1 MKYLRTITGLALA
14 PALCFSQ
21 EINEIIEVNAQ
32 QSGSEWRMTPGSV
45 DLIDINQQLPS
56 LNIDAGDTL
65 RAIPGIQADTRYN
78 YAQDTRLVVRGFG
91 ARAAFGVRGLQL
103 NVDGVP
109 LSMPDGQAQTSSII
123 LDEAET
129 VEVFRGPLAVL
140 YGNTGGGVVEWNT
153 RAPQRTTSE
162 IAVAAG
168 ANDLTR
174 AKGQFDWVND
184 AHKLRFIATDLYTAG
199 PRPHNTAKRQQQG
212 LRYYFDINDQQQ
224 LILRYDNNNA
234 PLLEDPSALT
244 PSAWRQNPDQTVS
257 RAIDFNT
264 RKSIHHRQGSL
275 TWKLDADGYRARIAA
290 WQGDRDVVQFL
301 PFAGDAIGS
310 SGAVIDLSRQFEGSS
325 AYVEWQATAQTDI
338 GFGLR
343 YERQQDHRFG
353 FVNDEGEKGDLR
365 RSEFNYVRKQ
375 AVYTRLTHQF
385 NEQWRITA
393 GARHSRFDFSVD
405 DQFIMPG
412 DPDDSGQ
419 NELSDNSGA
428 VGLTWAFAP
437 RWSTYISL
445 GSGFETPT
453 LTELAYRNNGSGL
466 NTELSP
472 SQYRQTEWGLKFNS
486 AGRFSSQLAMFDIQ
500 SEDDIVIDQSNDGRT
515 TYRNAGETERQGIE
529 WQLNVQLT
537 EQLDSFVSYSYI
549 DANYQGGL
557 YNGNQLPGVADSQ
570 WFTRLTWQP
579 TQATQVQLLGQY
591 RGETYADDSNTVK
604 APSYVKW
611 DLAITQQWQIAENEF
626 EAWLRVDNLLDR
638 NYVGAVVVNQGSG
651 RSFEPGIGRSA
662 SIGISWHHL
671 F

>member
-570 WFTRLTWQP
+570 WFTRLTWHP

>member
-244 PSAWRQNPDQTVS
+244 PSAWRQDPEQTVG

-385 NEQWRITA
+385 NEKWRITA

-437 RWSTYISL
+437 RWSTYVSL

-486 AGRFSSQLAMFDIQ
+486 SGRFFSQLAIFDIQ

-529 WQLNVQLT
+529 WQINVQLT

-549 DANYQGGL
+549 NANYQGGL

-579 TQATQVQLLGQY
+579 MQATQVQLLGQY
-591 RGETYADDSNTVK
+591 RGETYADDSNAVK

-662 SIGISWHHL
+662 SIGVSWHHL

>member
-1 MKYLRTITGLALA
+1 
-14 PALCFSQ
+14 
-21 EINEIIEVNAQ
+21 
-32 QSGSEWRMTPGSV
+32 
-45 DLIDINQQLPS
+45 
-56 LNIDAGDTL
+56 
-65 RAIPGIQADTRYN
+65 
-78 YAQDTRLVVRGFG
+78 
-91 ARAAFGVRGLQL
+91 
-103 NVDGVP
+103 
-109 LSMPDGQAQTSSII
+109 
-123 LDEAET
+123 
-129 VEVFRGPLAVL
+129 
-140 YGNTGGGVVEWNT
+140 
-153 RAPQRTTSE
+153 
-162 IAVAAG
+162 
-168 ANDLTR
+168 
-174 AKGQFDWVND
+174 
-184 AHKLRFIATDLYTAG
+184 
-199 PRPHNTAKRQQQG
+199 
-212 LRYYFDINDQQQ
+212 
-224 LILRYDNNNA
+224 
-234 PLLEDPSALT
+234 
-244 PSAWRQNPDQTVS
+244 
-257 RAIDFNT
+257 
-264 RKSIHHRQGSL
+264 
-275 TWKLDADGYRARIAA
+275 
-290 WQGDRDVVQFL
+290 
-301 PFAGDAIGS
+301 
-310 SGAVIDLSRQFEGSS
+310 
-325 AYVEWQATAQTDI
+325 
-338 GFGLR
+338 
-343 YERQQDHRFG
+343 
-353 FVNDEGEKGDLR
+353 
-365 RSEFNYVRKQ
+365 
-375 AVYTRLTHQF
+375 
-385 NEQWRITA
+385 
-393 GARHSRFDFSVD
+393 RHSRFDFSVD

-486 AGRFSSQLAMFDIQ
+486 VGRFSSQLAMFDIQ

-570 WFTRLTWQP
+570 WFTRLTWHP

>member
-1 MKYLRTITGLALA
+1 M
-14 PALCFSQ
+14 
-21 EINEIIEVNAQ
+21 
-32 QSGSEWRMTPGSV
+32 
-45 DLIDINQQLPS
+45 
-56 LNIDAGDTL
+56 
-65 RAIPGIQADTRYN
+65 
-78 YAQDTRLVVRGFG
+78 
-91 ARAAFGVRGLQL
+91 
-103 NVDGVP
+103 
-109 LSMPDGQAQTSSII
+109 
-123 LDEAET
+123 
-129 VEVFRGPLAVL
+129 
-140 YGNTGGGVVEWNT
+140 
-153 RAPQRTTSE
+153 
-162 IAVAAG
+162 
-168 ANDLTR
+168 
-174 AKGQFDWVND
+174 
-184 AHKLRFIATDLYTAG
+184 
-199 PRPHNTAKRQQQG
+199 
-212 LRYYFDINDQQQ
+212 
-224 LILRYDNNNA
+224 
-234 PLLEDPSALT
+234 
-244 PSAWRQNPDQTVS
+244 
-257 RAIDFNT
+257 
-264 RKSIHHRQGSL
+264 
-275 TWKLDADGYRARIAA
+275 
-290 WQGDRDVVQFL
+290 
-301 PFAGDAIGS
+301 
-310 SGAVIDLSRQFEGSS
+310 IDLSRQFEGSS

>member
-32 QSGSEWRMTPGSV
+32 QSDVEWRMAPGSV

-153 RAPQRTTSE
+153 RAPQQTSSE

-184 AHKLRFIATDLYTAG
+184 DHKLRLIATDLYTAG
-199 PRPHNTAKRQQQG
+199 PRPHNTARRQQQG

-244 PSAWRQNPDQTVS
+244 PSAWRQDPEQTVG

-264 RKSIHHRQGSL
+264 RKSIHHRQGSV
-275 TWKLDADGYRARIAA
+275 TWKLKADDYRARVAA

-301 PFAGDAIGS
+301 PFAGDDIGS

-325 AYVEWQATAQTDI
+325 AYVEWQATTQTDI

-393 GARHSRFDFSVD
+393 GARHSRFYFSVD

-428 VGLTWAFAP
+428 VGLSWAFAP
-437 RWSTYISL
+437 RWSTYVSF

-486 AGRFSSQLAMFDIQ
+486 SGRFSSQLAIFDIQ

-549 DANYQGGL
+549 NANYQGGL

-579 TQATQVQLLGQY
+579 MQATQVQLLGQY
-591 RGETYADDSNTVK
+591 RDETYADDSNAVK

-626 EAWLRVDNLLDR
+626 ETWLRVDNLLDR

-662 SIGISWHHL
+662 SIGVSWHHR

>member
-32 QSGSEWRMTPGSV
+32 QSDAEWRMAPGSV

-153 RAPQRTTSE
+153 RAPQQTSSE

-184 AHKLRFIATDLYTAG
+184 DHKLRLIATDLYTAG
-199 PRPHNTAKRQQQG
+199 PRPHNTARRQQQG

-244 PSAWRQNPDQTVS
+244 PSAWRQDPEQTVG

-264 RKSIHHRQGSL
+264 RKSIHHRQGSV
-275 TWKLDADGYRARIAA
+275 TWKLKADDYRARVAA

-301 PFAGDAIGS
+301 PFAGDDIGS

-325 AYVEWQATAQTDI
+325 AYVEWQATTQTDI

-393 GARHSRFDFSVD
+393 GARHSRFYFSVD
-405 DQFIMPG
+405 DQFIKPG

-428 VGLTWAFAP
+428 VGLSWAFAP
-437 RWSTYISL
+437 RWSTYVSF

-486 AGRFSSQLAMFDIQ
+486 SGRFSSQLAIFDIQ

-549 DANYQGGL
+549 NANYQGGL

-579 TQATQVQLLGQY
+579 MQATQVQLFGQY
-591 RGETYADDSNTVK
+591 RDETYADDSNAVK

-626 EAWLRVDNLLDR
+626 ETWLRVDNLLDR

-662 SIGISWHHL
+662 SIGVSWHHR

>member
-244 PSAWRQNPDQTVS
+244 PSAWRQDPEQTVG

-290 WQGDRDVVQFL
+290 WQGDRDVIQFL

-486 AGRFSSQLAMFDIQ
+486 SGRFSSQLAIFDIQ

-549 DANYQGGL
+549 NANYQGGL

-579 TQATQVQLLGQY
+579 MQATKVQLLGQY
-591 RGETYADDSNTVK
+591 RGETYADDSNAVK
-604 APSYVKW
+604 SPSYVKW

-662 SIGISWHHL
+662 SIGVSWHHL

>member
-32 QSGSEWRMTPGSV
+32 QSGSEWRMSPGSV

-244 PSAWRQNPDQTVS
+244 PNAWRQNPDQTVS

-486 AGRFSSQLAMFDIQ
+486 VGRFSSQLAMFDIQ

-662 SIGISWHHL
+662 SIGISWHHR

>member
-244 PSAWRQNPDQTVS
+244 PSAWRQDPEQTVG

-301 PFAGDAIGS
+301 PFAGDDIGS

-325 AYVEWQATAQTDI
+325 AYVEWQATTQTDI
-338 GFGLR
+338 GYGLR

-428 VGLTWAFAP
+428 VGLSWAFAP
-437 RWSTYISL
+437 RWSTYVSF

-486 AGRFSSQLAMFDIQ
+486 SGRFSSQLAIFDIQ

-549 DANYQGGL
+549 NANYQGGL

-579 TQATQVQLLGQY
+579 MQATQVQLFGQY
-591 RGETYADDSNTVK
+591 RDETYADDSNAVK

-626 EAWLRVDNLLDR
+626 ETWLRVDNLLDR

-662 SIGISWHHL
+662 SIGVSWHHR

>member
-32 QSGSEWRMTPGSV
+32 QSDAEWRMAPGSV

-153 RAPQRTTSE
+153 RAPQQTSSE

-184 AHKLRFIATDLYTAG
+184 DHKLRLIATDLYTAG
-199 PRPHNTAKRQQQG
+199 PRPHNTARRQQQG

-244 PSAWRQNPDQTVS
+244 PSAWRQDPEQTVG

-264 RKSIHHRQGSL
+264 RKSIHHRQGSV
-275 TWKLDADGYRARIAA
+275 TWKLKADDYRARVAA

-301 PFAGDAIGS
+301 PFAGDDIGS

-325 AYVEWQATAQTDI
+325 AYVEWQATTQTDI

-393 GARHSRFDFSVD
+393 GARHSRFYFSVD

-428 VGLTWAFAP
+428 VGLSWAFAP
-437 RWSTYISL
+437 RWSTYVSF

-486 AGRFSSQLAMFDIQ
+486 SGRFSSQLAIFDIQ

-549 DANYQGGL
+549 NANYQGGL

-579 TQATQVQLLGQY
+579 MQATQVQLFGQY
-591 RGETYADDSNTVK
+591 RDETYADDSNAVK

-626 EAWLRVDNLLDR
+626 ETWLRVDNLLDR

-662 SIGISWHHL
+662 SIGVSWHHR

>member
-1 MKYLRTITGLALA
+1 MTGLALA

-32 QSGSEWRMTPGSV
+32 QPDTEWRMAPGSV
-45 DLIDINQQLPS
+45 DFIDITNQLPS
-56 LNIDAGDTL
+56 LSIDAGDTL

-78 YAQDTRLVVRGFG
+78 SAQDTRLVVRGYG

-103 NVDGVP
+103 NVDGIP

-153 RAPQRTTSE
+153 RAPQQTASHITL
-162 IAVAAG
+162 AAG

-174 AKGQFDWVND
+174 GKGQFDWVND
-184 AHKLRFIATDLYTAG
+184 AHKLRFIATDLYTSG

-224 LILRYDNNNA
+224 LIVRYDNNKA

-244 PSAWRQNPDQTVS
+244 PDAWRQDPEQTVG

-264 RKSIHHRQGSL
+264 RKSIHHRQGSM
-275 TWKLDADGYRARIAA
+275 TWKLEASDYRARVAA

-301 PFAGDAIGS
+301 PFAGDDIGS

-325 AYVEWQATAQTDI
+325 AYFEWQATSQTDI

-353 FVNDEGEKGDLR
+353 FVNDQGEKGDLR
-365 RSEFNYVRKQ
+365 RSEFNHVRKQ

-385 NEQWRITA
+385 NEQWRLTA

-428 VGLTWAFAP
+428 VGLSWAFAP
-437 RWSTYISL
+437 NWSSYVSL

-472 SQYRQTEWGLKFNS
+472 SQYRQTEWGLKFS
-486 AGRFSSQLAMFDIQ
+486 QPGQFSSQLAMFDIQ

-529 WQLNVQLT
+529 WQLNLQLT
-537 EQLDSFVSYSYI
+537 EQLDGFISYSYI
-549 DANYQGGL
+549 DATYQGGL
-557 YNGNQLPGVADSQ
+557 FSGNQLPGVADSQ

-579 TQATQVQLLGQY
+579 IATTQVQLLGQY
-591 RGETYADDSNTVK
+591 RGETYADDSNAVN

-611 DLAITQQWQIAENEF
+611 DLAVTQDWQIGNNAF
-626 EAWLRVDNLLDR
+626 EAWLRVDNLLDKD
-638 NYVGAVVVNQGSG
+638 YVGSVVVNQGSG

-662 SIGISWHHL
+662 SIGVSWHHT

>member
-1 MKYLRTITGLALA
+1 MKYLRTITGLALT

-244 PSAWRQNPDQTVS
+244 PNAWRQNPDQTVS

-486 AGRFSSQLAMFDIQ
+486 VGRFSSQLAMFDIQ

-570 WFTRLTWQP
+570 WFTRLTWHP

>member
-32 QSGSEWRMTPGSV
+32 QSDAEWRMAPGSV

-153 RAPQRTTSE
+153 RAPQQTSSE

-184 AHKLRFIATDLYTAG
+184 DHKLRLIATDLYTAG
-199 PRPHNTAKRQQQG
+199 PRPHNTARRQQQG

-244 PSAWRQNPDQTVS
+244 PSAWRQDPEQTVG

-264 RKSIHHRQGSL
+264 RKSIHHRQGSV
-275 TWKLDADGYRARIAA
+275 TWTLKADDYRARVAA

-301 PFAGDAIGS
+301 PFAGDDIGS

-419 NELSDNSGA
+419 NELNDNSGA

-486 AGRFSSQLAMFDIQ
+486 AGRFSSQLAIFDIQ

-529 WQLNVQLT
+529 WQLNVQIT

-662 SIGISWHHL
+662 SIGVSWHHL

>member
-32 QSGSEWRMTPGSV
+32 QSDAEWRMAPGSV

-153 RAPQRTTSE
+153 RAPQQTSSE

-184 AHKLRFIATDLYTAG
+184 DHKLRLIATDLYTAG
-199 PRPHNTAKRQQQG
+199 PRPHNTARRQQQG

-244 PSAWRQNPDQTVS
+244 PSAWRQDPEQTVG

-264 RKSIHHRQGSL
+264 RKSIHHRQGSV
-275 TWKLDADGYRARIAA
+275 TWTLKADDYRARVAA

-301 PFAGDAIGS
+301 PFAGDDIGS

-325 AYVEWQATAQTDI
+325 AYVEWQATTQTDI

-428 VGLTWAFAP
+428 VGLSWAFAP
-437 RWSTYISL
+437 RWSTYVSF

-486 AGRFSSQLAMFDIQ
+486 SGRFSSQLAIFDIQ

-549 DANYQGGL
+549 NANYQGGL

-579 TQATQVQLLGQY
+579 MQATQVQLFGQY
-591 RGETYADDSNTVK
+591 RDETYADDSNAVK

-626 EAWLRVDNLLDR
+626 ETWLRVDNLLDR

-662 SIGISWHHL
+662 SIGVSWHHR

>member
-1 MKYLRTITGLALA
+1 
-14 PALCFSQ
+14 
-21 EINEIIEVNAQ
+21 
-32 QSGSEWRMTPGSV
+32 
-45 DLIDINQQLPS
+45 
-56 LNIDAGDTL
+56 
-65 RAIPGIQADTRYN
+65 
-78 YAQDTRLVVRGFG
+78 
-91 ARAAFGVRGLQL
+91 
-103 NVDGVP
+103 
-109 LSMPDGQAQTSSII
+109 MPDGQAQTSSII

-153 RAPQRTTSE
+153 RAPQQTSSE

-184 AHKLRFIATDLYTAG
+184 DHKLRLIATDLYTAG
-199 PRPHNTAKRQQQG
+199 PRPHNTARRQQQG

-244 PSAWRQNPDQTVS
+244 PSAWRQDPEQTVG

-264 RKSIHHRQGSL
+264 RKSIHHRQGSV
-275 TWKLDADGYRARIAA
+275 TWTLKADDYRARVAA

-301 PFAGDAIGS
+301 PFAGDDIGS

-325 AYVEWQATAQTDI
+325 AYVEWQATTQTDI

-428 VGLTWAFAP
+428 VGLSWAFAP
-437 RWSTYISL
+437 RWSTYVSF

-486 AGRFSSQLAMFDIQ
+486 SGRFSSQLAIFDIQ

-549 DANYQGGL
+549 NANYQGGL

-579 TQATQVQLLGQY
+579 MQATQVQLLGQY
-591 RGETYADDSNTVK
+591 RDETYADDSNAVK

-611 DLAITQQWQIAENEF
+611 DLAITQQWQMAENEF
-626 EAWLRVDNLLDR
+626 ETWLRVDNLLDR

-662 SIGISWHHL
+662 SIGISWHHR

>member
-1 MKYLRTITGLALA
+1 MKYLRTITGLALT

-168 ANDLTR
+168 ANDLNR

-244 PSAWRQNPDQTVS
+244 PSAWRQNPDQTVG

-290 WQGDRDVVQFL
+290 
-301 PFAGDAIGS
+301 
-310 SGAVIDLSRQFEGSS
+310 
-325 AYVEWQATAQTDI
+325 
-338 GFGLR
+338 
-343 YERQQDHRFG
+343 
-353 FVNDEGEKGDLR
+353 
-365 RSEFNYVRKQ
+365 
-375 AVYTRLTHQF
+375 
-385 NEQWRITA
+385 
-393 GARHSRFDFSVD
+393 
-405 DQFIMPG
+405 
-412 DPDDSGQ
+412 
-419 NELSDNSGA
+419 
-428 VGLTWAFAP
+428 
-437 RWSTYISL
+437 
-445 GSGFETPT
+445 
-453 LTELAYRNNGSGL
+453 
-466 NTELSP
+466 
-472 SQYRQTEWGLKFNS
+472 
-486 AGRFSSQLAMFDIQ
+486 
-500 SEDDIVIDQSNDGRT
+500 
-515 TYRNAGETERQGIE
+515 
-529 WQLNVQLT
+529 
-537 EQLDSFVSYSYI
+537 
-549 DANYQGGL
+549 
-557 YNGNQLPGVADSQ
+557 
-570 WFTRLTWQP
+570 
-579 TQATQVQLLGQY
+579 
-591 RGETYADDSNTVK
+591 
-604 APSYVKW
+604 
-611 DLAITQQWQIAENEF
+611 
-626 EAWLRVDNLLDR
+626 
-638 NYVGAVVVNQGSG
+638 
-651 RSFEPGIGRSA
+651 
-662 SIGISWHHL
+662 
-671 F
+671 

>member
-1 MKYLRTITGLALA
+1 MKYLRTITGLALT

-570 WFTRLTWQP
+570 WFTRLTWHP

>member
-32 QSGSEWRMTPGSV
+32 QSGSEWRMSPGSV

-140 YGNTGGGVVEWNT
+140 YGNTGGGMVEWNT

-244 PSAWRQNPDQTVS
+244 PNAWRQNPDQTVS

-486 AGRFSSQLAMFDIQ
+486 VGRFSSQLAMFDIQ

-570 WFTRLTWQP
+570 WFTRLTWHP

-611 DLAITQQWQIAENEF
+611 DLAIAQQWQIAENEF

>member
-140 YGNTGGGVVEWNT
+140 YGNTGGGVFEWNT

-375 AVYTRLTHQF
+375 AVYTRLTHRF

-570 WFTRLTWQP
+570 WFTRLTWHP